1 MPDYGSKMPDELLLT
16 EVVAMLCC
24 QICQAIKQATTI
36 AFQAIMVSQGC
47 LVLGQL
53 TKVFGCWLVDQGVWS
68 LGS

>member
-1 MPDYGSKMPDELLLT
+1 MPDYGSKMLDELLLT

-53 TKVFGCWLVDQGVWS
+53 TKVFGPCP
-68 LGS
+68 